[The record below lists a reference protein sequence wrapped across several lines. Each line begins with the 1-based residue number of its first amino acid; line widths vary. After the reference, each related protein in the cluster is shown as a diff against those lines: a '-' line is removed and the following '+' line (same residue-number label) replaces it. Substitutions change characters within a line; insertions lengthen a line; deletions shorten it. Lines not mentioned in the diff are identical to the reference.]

1 MCGWCGCVHGVW
13 GAPVEDSVGAF
24 VVIDAGEC
32 VELVVQAGD
41 GWG

>member
-1 MCGWCGCVHGVW
+1 MNTVRGVLK
-13 GAPVEDSVGAF
+13 VYLGAF
-24 VVIDAGEC
+24 VVVDAGEC